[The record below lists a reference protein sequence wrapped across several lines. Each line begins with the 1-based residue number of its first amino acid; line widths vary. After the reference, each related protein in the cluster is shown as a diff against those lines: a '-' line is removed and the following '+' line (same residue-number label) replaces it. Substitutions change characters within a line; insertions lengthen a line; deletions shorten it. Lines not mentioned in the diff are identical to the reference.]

1 MDPTGDNA
9 PFLWDESAD
18 VFPVG
23 TTTATGD
30 ATGNVH
36 LLQLVLLLVPGTF
49 SDLAIGGGFGSTG
62 VTISSAGVIPSRRCF
77 NSKR

>member
-18 VFPVG
+18 VNPVG

-36 LLQLVLLLVPGTF
+36 LQPGFTAGPGTF
-49 SDLAIGGGFGSTG
+49 SDPAIGGGFGSTG

-77 NSKR
+77 DCKR